1 MIADLRSRESA
12 HDTHTMQVHLI
23 AIQAEILPDAYLTAD
38 AFRQRVLS
46 LVELAVAG
54 LPASA
59 GTARVI
65 AFPEVFSLPLLFWL
79 DTPDAVRRQRRAID
93 AAYQLL
99 KASWRDAF
107 HCMLQQRLLS
117 PAVLYHLRGP
127 RVWPIYEQ
135 VFRDAARA
143 AGAYVVAG
151 SLFSP
156 FIDWEP
162 TRGYHVHG
170 RGVYNLTAVFS
181 PQGTLLARV
190 PKLRL
195 TPVELR
201 SWLNAAQ
208 IAPQVITTAIGKI
221 AILICLD
228 AFHEALVEQTDAA
241 GAWLLIQPSANDAR
255 WDGPWPTDPRQ
266 VEGEVWLREGLAKKL
281 VGRENLRYGINPMLN
296 GSLYETHFDGRS
308 SIAKGGDYL
317 ALAQRSTGDAIV
329 RAEVQIDDL
338 IAPCGSGARRFDARC
353 GP

>member
-1 MIADLRSRESA
+1 
-12 HDTHTMQVHLI
+12 MQVHLI

-54 LPASA
+54 LPPSA
-59 GTARVI
+59 DAARVI

-79 DTPDAVRRQRRAID
+79 DTPDAVKRQRRAID

-107 HCMLQQRLLS
+107 RCMLQQRLLS

-127 RVWPIYEQ
+127 RVWPVYEQ

-162 TRGYHVHG
+162 TRGHHVHG
-170 RGVYNLTAVFS
+170 RGAYNLTAVFS

-195 TPVELR
+195 TPVEVR

-208 IAPQVITTAIGKI
+208 VAPQVITTVIGKI
-221 AILICLD
+221 AVLICLD
-228 AFHEALVEQTDAA
+228 AFHEALLEQADAA
-241 GAWLLIQPSANDAR
+241 GAWLLIQPSANDSR

-266 VEGEVWLREGLAKKL
+266 LEGEVWLREGLAKKL

-308 SIAKGGDYL
+308 SIAKAGDYL
-317 ALAQRSTGDAIV
+317 ALAQRTTGDAIV
-329 RAEVQIDDL
+329 RAEVQSDDL
-338 IAPCGSGARRFDARC
+338 IALCGSGARRFYARC